1 MQQGQEGAWVVDEKA
16 EALRGKRALGV
27 TRMSVVKVR

>member
-16 EALRGKRALGV
+16 GVLREKRALGV